1 MNYIKK
7 NNSYI
12 LKFDQDEKLV
22 QLIEEFVIKHRIK
35 FGWLS
40 GLGACKGAE
49 LGFYDLE
56 NQDYKWQTFTELSEI
71 TNLTGNVSWLKDEP
85 KVHIHITLS
94 DNKFNTYGG
103 HLKELIVGGTVELKL
118 DLVEH
123 KISRVFDEKTGLN
136 TLEL

>member
-1 MNYIKK
+1 MNYIKTT
-7 NNSYI
+7 NCYI
-12 LKFDQDEKLV
+12 LKFNQDEKLV
-22 QLIEEFVIKHRIK
+22 ELIEEFVKKHKIK

-40 GLGACKGAE
+40 GLGACKGVE

-71 TNLTGNVSWLKDEP
+71 TNLTGNVSWLNNEP

-94 DNKFNTYGG
+94 DDKFNSYGG

-118 DLVEH
+118 DLIER
-123 KISRVFDEKTGLN
+123 KISRVYDEKTGLN
-136 TLEL
+136 TLDV